1 YNVEFEL
8 KERGKIRFYDEG
20 SGFDISDDAIIR
32 LENGKQFR
40 LRDLKGAQM
49 IGYGG
54 KEITYDYLDGKE
66 KNQTKKTGL
75 GFKLGNFFK

>member
-1 YNVEFEL
+1 
-8 KERGKIRFYDEG
+8 
-20 SGFDISDDAIIR
+20 
-32 LENGKQFR
+32 
-40 LRDLKGAQM
+40 M

-66 KNQTKKTGL
+66 KNQTKKTSL